1 MYAGVNQD
9 YLLNNHHTT
18 TPTTTTT
25 QTTTPNKKKEL
36 TIIDEDNIIIIDN
49 RSQYA
54 ILYFISH
61 VIISFFAVYLSWK
74 CNKEVNPIA
83 LFCALFCPYLYIIW
97 ALAMYGGCGVFE
109 SI

>member
-1 MYAGVNQD
+1 MNTNNYAGVDQD
-9 YLLNNHHTT
+9 YLLNDPHTT
-18 TPTTTTT
+18 TNDYPTPT
-25 QTTTPNKKKEL
+25 NEKKES
-36 TIIDEDNIIIIDN
+36 IVIDEDNIIIIDN
-49 RSQYA
+49 RSQYT

-61 VIISFFAVYLSWK
+61 VIISFFAVYLSWR

-83 LFCALFCPYLYIIW
+83 LFFALFCPYLYIIW